1 MNVRKLLIITT
12 LLILSGCTY
21 KFAYRNLDWLA
32 YWYIDDF
39 ILLTTE
45 QKTIVD
51 QKLAH
56 WLAWHKQ
63 EELPRYLANLNEL
76 TTDISMQQLS
86 IEKLTYHQEA
96 ITQHWVRMKAKL
108 VPDLVLIAPLL
119 DNQQISYL
127 FKKLDKKN
135 AKEREEID
143 VNLALSPK
151 QQKND
156 AIKKYKKN
164 LTRWLGKLT
173 PEQETLAADMYRQLQ
188 PNDALWLEYRK
199 KYQTELKTLF
209 ENPDRGDVFSE
220 KLFQLLMEPDLFRG
234 DELNQINAENS
245 VNFKN
250 FLLEVNTVATEKQRK
265 KLIKEINK
273 FARDADTLMQK

>member
-12 LLILSGCTY
+12 LLIVSGCTY

-51 QKLAH
+51 QKLEI

-63 EELPRYLANLNEL
+63 KELPRYLANLNEL
-76 TTDISMQQLS
+76 TTDISMQQLNL
-86 IEKLTYHQEA
+86 EKLSYHQEA
-96 ITQHWVRMKAKL
+96 IRQHWVRMKAKL
-108 VPDLVLIAPLL
+108 IPDLVLMAPLL
-119 DNQQISYL
+119 DKQQVSYL
-127 FKKLDKKN
+127 FDKLDKKN
-135 AKEREEID
+135 ATEREEIEA
-143 VNLALSPK
+143 NLALSQN
-151 QQKND
+151 QQQNN

-173 PEQETLAADMYRQLQ
+173 PEQKTLAEGMYSLLQ
-188 PNDALWLEYRK
+188 SNDALWLEYRK
-199 KYQTELKTLF
+199 RYQAELKTLF
-209 ENPDRGDVFSE
+209 ENADRGDDFSK
-220 KLFQLLMEPDLFRG
+220 KLSQLLMEPDVFRG
-234 DELNQINAENS
+234 DELNKINADNS
-245 VNFKN
+245 VNFKS
-250 FLLEVNTVATEKQRK
+250 FLLNINTLATEKQRQ